1 MHTGNM
7 DQKHKPKYFL
17 IMCCSDQLQ
26 YNCTEKI
33 EMPVANTAGKKITC
47 KGGISTLNYSLAIQ
61 LAFTRKSC
69 ALPRY
74 TFTAVELRP
83 S

>member
-33 EMPVANTAGKKITC
+33 EMTVANTAGKK
-47 KGGISTLNYSLAIQ
+47 LLAKRESQ
-61 LAFTRKSC
+61 L
-69 ALPRY
+69 Y
-74 TFTAVELRP
+74 TIHWPFNWHLQENPVHFLVIP
-83 S
+83 SQLLS